1 MEVIK
6 AKSAGFCFGVK
17 KAMETV
23 YQQIEENAN
32 RIQELTEEKEQK
44 NKRKES
50 LKQNKAK
57 FEKELNEREDELRK
71 ITITHFS

>member
-23 YQQIEENAN
+23 YQQIFDM
-32 RIQELTEEKEQK
+32 
-44 NKRKES
+44 ES
-50 LKQNKAK
+50 LALSQKLQAVNFLDIIFKTLK
-57 FEKELNEREDELRK
+57 
-71 ITITHFS
+71 